1 MPSPCVG
8 WILAWFSQK
17 LSSFEEI
24 CRIFDFILASHPLAP
39 IYLAAVVRPTQ
50 ILIELR
56 VSVFALVDD
65 EGSIHTFLSKV
76 LLHLDWD
83 STVEKS
89 AQLMEEYPP
98 EQLISDTPYTF
109 APE

>member
-1 MPSPCVG
+1 
-8 WILAWFSQK
+8 
-17 LSSFEEI
+17 
-24 CRIFDFILASHPLAP
+24 
-39 IYLAAVVRPTQ
+39 
-50 ILIELR
+50 
-56 VSVFALVDD
+56 VDD
-65 EGSIHTFLSKV
+65 EGSINTFLSKV